1 MIAEVAHRN
10 RRRVWNCLPKQVHAG
25 CLDYAAVVTCPAFAT
40 TLENGR
46 FDKCHGAS
54 RMSEKGAKL
63 SRLQSGSGAALGQ
76 TSVASAN
83 AVALEVGWRAD
94 GQHPEIR
101 ADANRDHPVGDR
113 VAAGLSRVKL
123 ILRGKVFVLASR
135 LS

>member
-54 RMSEKGAKL
+54 RMSEK
-63 SRLQSGSGAALGQ
+63 RR
-76 TSVASAN
+76 
-83 AVALEVGWRAD
+83 E
-94 GQHPEIR
+94 
-101 ADANRDHPVGDR
+101 
-113 VAAGLSRVKL
+113 AAGEVAEHHLWNGARGSKLNLCFLTGQRVFPF
-123 ILRGKVFVLASR
+123 RHQ
-135 LS
+135 